1 MRDTRKPPS
10 SAFTLIELLAVIA
23 ILALLVAMLM
33 PSLKR
38 ARDLAYRAMCQTNY
52 ATLGRAS
59 HIFAAERDG
68 RGPGC
73 GMYYPVYGE
82 SYLSANWMS
91 ILNAEHFRGER
102 IAGVTY
108 YANTGRNKGKIHCPS
123 VAPWGGWG
131 YRYWAMINM
140 DAHGGEHVVPWP
152 DCRVTNTSTANWY
165 GKVVDTPS
173 VYDPQMA
180 YHLGTRLMD
189 FRNTA
194 WQVLYFECEDN
205 GNHELRPWHA
215 VDVIW
220 QSHGGPPYQYGHHA
234 MRHLNTETMT
244 FMDGHVQSM
253 KPTASADAGVAHDR
267 GARPGV

>member
-1 MRDTRKPPS
+1 MRDAQKRHGP
-10 SAFTLIELLAVIA
+10 AFTLIELLAVVA

-38 ARDLAYRAMCQTNY
+38 ARELAYRAMCQANY
-52 ATLGRAS
+52 LTMGRAS

-73 GMYYPVYGE
+73 GYNSYELNAYGNP
-82 SYLSANWMS
+82 LSASWMG

-131 YRYWAMINM
+131 YRYWAMMNH

-152 DCRVTNTSTANWY
+152 DSRVTNTSTANWY
-165 GKVVDTPS
+165 GKVVDPPS
-173 VYDPQMA
+173 VYDSRMG

-189 FRNTA
+189 FRNTG

-205 GNHELRPWHA
+205 GNHTLRGSHA

-234 MRHLNTETMT
+234 MRHLGTETMT
-244 FMDGHVQSM
+244 FLDGHVQSM
-253 KPTASADAGVAHDR
+253 KPTDQLNRLDR
-267 GARPGV
+267 YAYR